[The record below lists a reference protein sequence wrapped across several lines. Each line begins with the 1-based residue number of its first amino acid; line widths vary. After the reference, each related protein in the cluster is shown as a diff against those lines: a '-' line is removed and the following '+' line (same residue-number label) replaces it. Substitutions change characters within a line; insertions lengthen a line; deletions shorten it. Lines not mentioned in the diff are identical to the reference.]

1 MKTLEPVKNNE
12 LNNVD
17 IDVTNIELQ
26 EWNKI
31 LNRLENMLKAEVDEN
46 KADDIRKDI
55 ERAKK
60 AIADIAERSKFTTK
74 K

>member
-1 MKTLEPVKNNE
+1 VKTLEPVKNNE

-60 AIADIAERSKFTTK
+60 AIADLSNK

>member
-1 MKTLEPVKNNE
+1 
-12 LNNVD
+12 VD

-60 AIADIAERSKFTTK
+60 AIADLSTK

>member
-1 MKTLEPVKNNE
+1 VKTLEPVKNNE

-60 AIADIAERSKFTTK
+60 AIADLSTK